1 MATFSTNQVR
11 HFYVAPH
18 GASESFVDS
27 EVGNLKGV
35 MTADK
40 KAFYFNYVSP
50 GGPVRSDLIK
60 IGNVR
65 KILVKDTNMDMTYLR
80 QCEVALDADV
90 NAGAPIIG
98 QDYILRINISQYI
111 GMGDEDTTQKYG
123 AVRAVAGMDASKFYK
138 VLALS
143 LAKNFSREI
152 TPLLAFYLDDYTE
165 VTADMKLED
174 LEAVTATKLTI
185 KEVEQPYRRGTVEQ
199 KRVNFEVFPTEVTYQ
214 GVDVKWGT
222 VTEITDTSKLTAI
235 PNSKRVADLEYFCLG
250 ERGDQY
256 RMMGYPEVI
265 YTDYVA
271 DPSYINGYTIFT
283 VSYYFEDN
291 GESPQKSE
299 KTLQIAVKDNADTLL
314 TFFKDAGLDVETVK

>member
-11 HFYVAPH
+11 HFYVAPN
-18 GASESFVDS
+18 GAPDPFVDTV
-27 EVGNLKGV
+27 VGNLKGV

-50 GGPVRSDLIK
+50 GGLVRSDLIK

-65 KILVKDTNMDMTYLR
+65 KILVKSASKDVTYLR
-80 QCEVALDADV
+80 KCEVALDSDV

-152 TPLLAFYLDDYTE
+152 TPLLAFYLDGTE

-174 LEAVTATKLTI
+174 LKAVTATKLTI
-185 KEVEQPYRRGTVEQ
+185 VEVEQPYRRGTVEQ

-222 VTEITDTSKLTAI
+222 VTEITDESELTVI

-271 DPSYINGYTIFT
+271 DPNYVDGYTIFT

-299 KTLQIAVKDNADTLL
+299 KTLQIAVKDNPDSLL
-314 TFFKDAGLDVETVK
+314 TFFKTTGLEVETVK

>member
-11 HFYVAPH
+11 HFYVAPYGH
-18 GASESFVDS
+18 GATLTET
-27 EVGNLKGV
+27 GNLKGV
-35 MTADK
+35 VTPDK
-40 KAFYFNYVSP
+40 KAFYFQYVSP
-50 GGPVRSDLIK
+50 GGVVRSDLIK
-60 IGNVR
+60 VSNVR
-65 KILVKDTNMDMTYLR
+65 KVTLKEAENDQTYLR
-80 QCEVALDADV
+80 KCTVALDADV

-152 TPLLAFYLDDYTE
+152 TPLLAFYLDGTE

-174 LEAVTATKLTI
+174 LDAVTATELTI
-185 KEVEQPYRRGTVEQ
+185 AEVEQPYRRGTVEQ

-214 GVDVKWGT
+214 GLDVKWGT
-222 VTEITDTSKLTAI
+222 VTEITDTTKLTAI
-235 PNSKRVADLEYFCLG
+235 PNSKKVADLEYFCLG

-265 YTDYVA
+265 YTDFVA
-271 DPSYINGYTIFT
+271 DPNQAIGYSIFT
-283 VSYYFEDN
+283 VSYYFEDY

-299 KTLQIAVKDNADTLL
+299 KTMQIATFHNSIDALS
-314 TFFKDAGLDVETVK
+314 TFFTDAGLEVEKIE

>member
-1 MATFSTNQVR
+1 MAVFSTNQVR
-11 HFYVAPH
+11 HFYVAPL
-18 GASESFVDS
+18 GLSMAVNSLGE
-27 EVGNLKGV
+27 LKGNI
-35 MTADK
+35 TPDK
-40 KAFYFNYVSP
+40 KALYFQYMSP
-50 GGPVRSDLIK
+50 GGAVRSDLIK
-60 IGNVR
+60 VSNVR
-65 KILVKDTNMDMTYLR
+65 KVIKKLADDDKTYLR
-80 QCEVALDADV
+80 KCTVALDADV

-152 TPLLAFYLDDYTE
+152 TPLLAFYLGDTE
-165 VTADMKLED
+165 ITADMKLED
-174 LEAVTATKLTI
+174 LDAVTATELTI
-185 KEVEQPYRRGTVEQ
+185 AEVAQPYRRGTVEQ

-222 VTEITDTSKLTAI
+222 VTEITDTTKLTAI

-271 DPSYINGYTIFT
+271 DPTNDRGYSMFT
-283 VSYYFEDN
+283 VSYYFEDH

-299 KTLQIAVKDNADTLL
+299 KTLQIACTSGNESSIE
-314 TFFKDAGLDVETVK
+314 TFFKTDAGLEVEDVK

>member
-11 HFYVAPH
+11 HFYVAPLGNP
-18 GASESFVDS
+18 GADIENTGD
-27 EVGNLKGV
+27 LQGV
-35 MTADK
+35 ITPDK
-40 KAFYFNYVSP
+40 KAFYFKYMSP
-50 GGPVRSDLIK
+50 GGAVRSDLIK
-60 IGNVR
+60 VSNVR
-65 KILVKDTNMDMTYLR
+65 KVIEKLAKDDKTYLR
-80 QCEVALDADV
+80 KCTVALDADV
-90 NAGAPIIG
+90 NGGAPIIG

-123 AVRAVAGMDASKFYK
+123 AVRAVAGMDAAKFYK

-152 TPLLAFYLDDYTE
+152 TPLLAFYLGDTE
-165 VTADMKLED
+165 ITADMKLED
-174 LEAVTATKLTI
+174 LDAVTATELTI
-185 KEVEQPYRRGTVEQ
+185 AEVAQPYRRGTVEQ

-222 VTEITDTSKLTAI
+222 VTEITDTTKLTAI
-235 PNSKRVADLEYFCLG
+235 PNSKKVADLEYFCLG

-271 DPSYINGYTIFT
+271 DPTNTSGYSIFT

-299 KTLQIAVKDNADTLL
+299 KTLQIACQSGQEGGLN
-314 TFFKDAGLDVETVK
+314 TFFQTAGLEVEAVE

>member
-1 MATFSTNQVR
+1 MAVFSTNQVR
-11 HFYVAPH
+11 HFYVAPE
-18 GASESFVDS
+18 GLGDELKNNGDIV
-27 EVGNLKGV
+27 EVA
-35 MTADK
+35 TPDQ
-40 KAFYFNYVSP
+40 KAFYFKYQSP
-50 GGPVRSDLIK
+50 GGPVRTDLIK
-60 IGNVR
+60 KSDVR
-65 KILVKDTNMDMTYLR
+65 SATLKLAAKDMTYLR
-80 QCEVALDADV
+80 KCTVALDADV
-90 NAGAPIIG
+90 NSGAPIIG

-152 TPLLAFYLDDYTE
+152 TPLLAFYLGDTE
-165 VTADMKLED
+165 ITADMKLED
-174 LEAVTATKLTI
+174 LEEVTATELTI
-185 KEVEQPYRRGTVEQ
+185 AEVAQPYRRGTVEQ

-222 VTEITDTSKLTAI
+222 VTEVTDTTKLTAL
-235 PNSKRVADLEYFCLG
+235 PNSKRIADLEYFCLG

-265 YTDYVA
+265 YTDYLA
-271 DPSYINGYTIFT
+271 DPSNADGYSVIT
-283 VSYYFEDN
+283 VHYFFADN

-299 KTLQIAVKDNADTLL
+299 KTLQIACKKAKESGFV
-314 TFFKDAGLDVETVK
+314 TFFNALGIELKIIQ